1 MPLPAA
7 MLPAMGWGYLQVAM
21 TIRLLGEPEI
31 IDAQG
36 LVRPVRGQQV
46 WALLARV
53 LLSRQRLDRRM
64 LAVELFPETADPLG
78 SLRWCLASLRQALG
92 CAITLTGDPVE
103 AVICSTVA
111 VDVRQLEHED
121 FDVEQAGP
129 LLGSLTPRCS
139 PEFATWLLIERERVA
154 AIVEGRIRQDTVRAL
169 AAEDYSRAIRLAEL
183 GVRRDPLNEAAHILL
198 TKSLTLAGRQEA
210 ALAHVSAAEA
220 YFREELGELPS
231 PALRKAAHRPMAPAP
246 AGIAPENYVNSMLRS
261 GHAAI
266 AAGATDTGVELL
278 RRAVSD
284 AERVHDP
291 RLAATTRLEL
301 GTALVHAC
309 RGHDGEAAILLQQAA
324 TLARQIA
331 DRKIESTA
339 LRELAYVEVVAG
351 QRKAAEVCLNAAA
364 EAAGDE
370 ESLSGIMAFRGFNFL
385 GWGRYEEG
393 LALIGQAQERARA
406 VGNRRQECW
415 ALATGAWG
423 LMRHGRLD
431 EAVPRI
437 EQARLLVDAERWVAF
452 RPWVVA
458 VQGEIRLRRGEPAA
472 GMLPE
477 LEEAFA
483 LACQVDDTSWEAGCA
498 KVIAMIHAR
507 LGDYARAQ
515 MWLSDAFIRSTRNT
529 RRPTTLQVEVV
540 ACKVEL
546 AMERGDWQVA
556 EVAAREW
563 IALAARMQM
572 DGHVSKAA
580 GVLERIRQAT
590 FPEAGRAS
598 PLWGE
603 AV

>member
-1 MPLPAA
+1 
-7 MLPAMGWGYLQVAM
+7 MLLAMGWECLHVAM

-36 LVRPVRGQQV
+36 LVRPVRGHQV

-53 LLSRQRLDRRM
+53 LLSRQRLDRRT

-92 CAITLTGDPVE
+92 CAITLSGDPVE
-103 AVICSTVA
+103 VAICSTVTI
-111 VDVRQLEHED
+111 DVQHLDRED
-121 FDVEQAGP
+121 FDIEQAGP
-129 LLGSLTPRCS
+129 LLGSLAPRCS
-139 PEFATWLLIERERVA
+139 PEFATWLLIERERIA
-154 AIVEGRIRQDTVRAL
+154 AIVEGRIRQDTIKAL
-169 AAEDYSRAIRLAEL
+169 AMEDYSRAIRLAEL

-210 ALAHVSAAEA
+210 ALAHVAATEA
-220 YFREELGELPS
+220 YFREELGEAPS

-246 AGIAPENYVNSMLRS
+246 AGIAPQSAVNSMLRS

-266 AAGATDTGVELL
+266 SAGATDTGIELL

-284 AERVHDP
+284 AERLHDP
-291 RLAATTRLEL
+291 QLSARTRLEL

-309 RGHDGEAAILLQQAA
+309 RGHDGEAAIVLQQAA
-324 TLARQIA
+324 TLGRQTGN
-331 DRKIESTA
+331 RKIESAA

-351 QRKAAEVCLNAAA
+351 QRKAAEVCLSAAA
-364 EAAGDE
+364 AVATDD
-370 ESLSGIMAFRGFNFL
+370 ESLSGIMAFRGFNFI

-393 LALIGQAQERARA
+393 LALIEEAQARA
-406 VGNRRQECW
+406 KATGDGRQECW

-423 LMRHGRLD
+423 LMRCGRLED
-431 EAVPRI
+431 A
-437 EQARLLVDAERWVAF
+437 ARHIAGARQLVDAERWIAF

-458 VQGEIRLRRGEPAA
+458 IEGEVGLRRGRDAA

-507 LGDYARAQ
+507 LGDHARAR

-529 RRPTTLQVEVV
+529 RRPTTLQVEVM

-546 AMERGDWQVA
+546 AVDLGEWQAA
-556 EVAAREW
+556 EAAAREW

-572 DGHVSKAA
+572 DGHVGNAA
-580 GVLERIRQAT
+580 AVLEKIRNASSA
-590 FPEAGRAS
+590 PAPASRMLAGQT
-598 PLWGE
+598 L
-603 AV
+603 